1 MGAQPRLVMKR
12 RSLEDLTPAFAVRFG
27 MRLPCVIGIV
37 VAFSLWVGAG
47 VAAPSDT
54 VPAVAGP
61 DSRAS
66 VLTAEQVI
74 QILDDTVDWYRTL
87 GTQQQNA
94 TQPSDLLILFANRQ
108 TADQVVGLALELA
121 RANAELLSS
130 EATAGQSASDTSSP
144 QSLSQQQSQLD
155 AQRASIEVEITGL
168 KESRSSGKS
177 KQDISPK
184 LTELQGEL
192 AMLAA
197 RRNLLDTMTAF
208 TDQNSPKQASVS
220 ALKAH
225 IDAIAATLPTL
236 NAASGSTT
244 VTNAAQSSAAP
255 TAIPSGNE
263 MKTSEA
269 RAGIWDLGVTA
280 VNLHR
285 KIKSIDLV
293 DQHTASLAKTFLK
306 VSDLP
311 LKQLKAYSARSDA
324 LAAQADKAN
333 GAALVALR
341 GEFDTLAWLF
351 KQTSAILLPLS
362 KEQVL
367 LTQYRHNLGS
377 WREATQRQYYEALRA
392 LGVRLA
398 ILAGILAAVF
408 VLAEIW
414 RRAVDR
420 YAHEARR
427 RYQLLLIRKIVMWTA
442 VIAIV
447 GLSFATEISAF
458 ATFAGLL
465 TAGVAVAM
473 QSVLVSIVGY
483 FFLIG
488 KYGIRVGDRIQIGTV
503 VGEVIDIG
511 LVRMHL
517 MELHSDGPLG
527 PTGRVVAFANLIVFQ
542 ASGGLFKQI
551 PGVNLSWH
559 ESTVVLPAVSDYSVL
574 KTKLLTAI
582 SRVVEEYRDEFV
594 RQANAIKESTASISV
609 DDTLPQVQMRLVGG
623 RMEAL
628 IRYPVSLKHAT
639 EIDER
644 VSEAVLKV
652 LAASGDSSSR
662 Q

>member
-1 MGAQPRLVMKR
+1 
-12 RSLEDLTPAFAVRFG
+12 
-27 MRLPCVIGIV
+27 MRLSCVIGTV
-37 VAFSLWVGAG
+37 VALGLWVGTG
-47 VAAPSDT
+47 VAAPSDA
-54 VPAVAGP
+54 VPATAGP
-61 DSRAS
+61 DPRAS

-74 QILDDTVDWYRTL
+74 QILDETVDWYRTL

-108 TADQVVGLALELA
+108 TADQVVGLAIELA

-130 EATAGQSASDTSSP
+130 EASAGQSASDASSP

-155 AQRASIEVEITGL
+155 AQHASIGAEIAGL
-168 KESRSSGKS
+168 KESRSTGKG
-177 KQDISPK
+177 KQDVSAK

-236 NAASGSTT
+236 NVASGSTA
-244 VTNAAQSSAAP
+244 VSSAAQTSAVP

-263 MKTSEA
+263 MKTATTRS
-269 RAGIWDLGVTA
+269 GIWDLGVTA

-285 KIKSIDLV
+285 KIKSIDVV
-293 DQHTASLAKTFLK
+293 DQHTASLAKTFLE

-311 LKQLKAYSARSDA
+311 LRQLKAYSARSDA

-377 WREATQRQYYEALRA
+377 WREATKRQYYEALRA

-398 ILAGILAAVF
+398 ILAGILTAVF

-420 YAHEARR
+420 YAREARR

-465 TAGVAVAM
+465 TVGVAVAM

-559 ESTVVLPAVSDYSVL
+559 ESTLVLPAVSDYSAI

-609 DDTLPQVQMRLVGG
+609 DDTQPQVQMRLVGG

-628 IRYPVSLKHAT
+628 IRYPVNLKHAA

-644 VSEAVLKV
+644 VSEAVLKS
-652 LAASGDSSSR
+652 LAASSTT
-662 Q
+662 